1 MARMFFTAEITE
13 DRQNVLIQLL
23 QEDKPPGHIICDASS
38 LDAFIRQLATCRQ
51 HLAEEV
57 VPSLEPG
64 SRVEIE
70 RNPSW
75 TVTGKRHQTDPEV
88 TSALRHRG
96 FGWLGF
102 LLDKERALAIGGPDQ
117 QIRARRT

>member
-23 QEDKPPGHIICDASS
+23 QEDKPPGHIICDAS
-38 LDAFIRQLATCRQ
+38 IRQLATCRQ

-70 RNPSW
+70 RNPIW
-75 TVTGKRHQTDPEV
+75 TVTGKRHQPDPEV
-88 TSALRHRG
+88 TLALRHRG